1 MATISRTGISDGST
15 ARAEHIT
22 RIIDALDG
30 TASTEVIATG
40 SFTGSFTGDGS
51 GLTGVG
57 STSNFANTDL
67 TFTGFRTHDTDG
79 NGFIIAA
86 DGTGVSGP
94 YIGMTLQ
101 DLGMGASIS
110 SSYIGV
116 ESSNVTTSPATVVIQ
131 AAGTSSITISGT
143 QLNINSSNKDH
154 DVVIEGVTDT
164 TLFVTNAATDRIG
177 IGKNTPNA
185 KLDVNGNTIITG
197 SLTVTS
203 RIGGT
208 TRTTQDSIVVT
219 NSSTVTGH
227 PSGSGIYPGM
237 IGNIDLNPSTT
248 NAIRYVLGPLAE
260 YTLGD
265 RYEFQIVN
273 FNGTSEEFRIE
284 VNGADTNKMNAQVF
298 GADGTNVIQRNI
310 NTVRFGTGNSYT
322 ADRIIVTACKSG
334 ASTLWNVQAHV
345 SGGAGI
351 VTA

>member
-1 MATISRTGISDGST
+1 MATISKSGIADGST

-30 TASTEVIATG
+30 TAATEIIATG

-57 STSNFANTDL
+57 AGGDGIFAQTGSYYATTNDL
-67 TFTGFRTHDTDG
+67 
-79 NGFIIAA
+79 
-86 DGTGVSGP
+86 
-94 YIGMTLQ
+94 Q
-101 DLGMGASIS
+101 
-110 SSYIGV
+110 
-116 ESSNVTTSPATVVIQ
+116 
-131 AAGTSSITISGT
+131 
-143 QLNINSSNKDH
+143 
-154 DVVIEGVTDT
+154 
-164 TLFVTNAATDRIG
+164 
-177 IGKNTPNA
+177 
-185 KLDVNGNTIITG
+185 ITG

-203 RIGGT
+203 IINGS

-219 NSSTVTGH
+219 NSSAFLGH

-248 NAIRYVLGPLAE
+248 NAIRYVLGPLTE
-260 YTLGD
+260 YTSGD

-273 FNGTSEEFRIE
+273 YNGTSEEFRIE
-284 VNGADTNKMNAQVF
+284 VNALTDTNKMNAQVF

-310 NTVRFGTGNSYT
+310 NTVRFGTGNSYS

-334 ASTLWNVQAHV
+334 TGLLWNVQAHV

>member
-1 MATISRTGISDGST
+1 MATISKSGIADGST

-30 TASTEVIATG
+30 TADTEIIATG

-57 STSNFANTDL
+57 AGGAGIFAQTGSYYATTNDL
-67 TFTGFRTHDTDG
+67 
-79 NGFIIAA
+79 
-86 DGTGVSGP
+86 
-94 YIGMTLQ
+94 Q
-101 DLGMGASIS
+101 
-110 SSYIGV
+110 
-116 ESSNVTTSPATVVIQ
+116 
-131 AAGTSSITISGT
+131 
-143 QLNINSSNKDH
+143 
-154 DVVIEGVTDT
+154 
-164 TLFVTNAATDRIG
+164 
-177 IGKNTPNA
+177 
-185 KLDVNGNTIITG
+185 ITG

-203 RIGGT
+203 IINGS

-219 NSSTVTGH
+219 NSSTITGH

-237 IGNIDLNPSTT
+237 IGNLDLNPSTT
-248 NAIRYVLGPLAE
+248 NAIRYTLGPLSE

-273 FNGTSEEFRIE
+273 YNGTSEEFRVE

-334 ASTLWNVQAHV
+334 TSFLWNVQAHV